1 MTLPLEKDTIVT
13 RINGIQIEIVELKN
27 LSKQTLENF
36 KTGDGHKLAE
46 YHIHRALEG
55 IFHIGSHILSRI
67 PGGQAA
73 EYKEIARKLGEFGI
87 MDKSYA
93 NGALSKMAGYRNRIV
108 HFYAEIIPEELYGI
122 INNDLGDFEIFL
134 KAVKN
139 VLEHPEK
146 FDLTV
151 E

>member
-1 MTLPLEKDTIVT
+1 MTLPLEKDTIVK
-13 RINGIQIEIVELKN
+13 RINGIQIEIAALTN
-27 LSKQTLENF
+27 LSKQSLSEF
-36 KTGDGHKLAE
+36 KNGDGHKLAE

-55 IFHIGSHILSRI
+55 VFHIGSHILSRI

-87 MDKSYA
+87 LDKSYA
-93 NGALSKMAGYRNRIV
+93 GGALSKMAGYRNRIV
-108 HFYAEIIPEELYGI
+108 HFYAEIIPEELYEI
-122 INNDLGDFEIFL
+122 INNNLGDFDVFL
-134 KAVKN
+134 KAAKE

-146 FDLTV
+146 FGLTI

>member
-1 MTLPLEKDTIVT
+1 
-13 RINGIQIEIVELKN
+13 
-27 LSKQTLENF
+27 
-36 KTGDGHKLAE
+36 
-46 YHIHRALEG
+46 
-55 IFHIGSHILSRI
+55 
-67 PGGQAA
+67 
-73 EYKEIARKLGEFGI
+73 